1 MRVLKGYATTS
12 DVDVVG
18 DIVKPGGVMF
28 AKMPLPLLGGHD
40 HKLPIGTVVAAKA
53 DSKGVMITAHLIP
66 RGESRTA
73 DDWAAAAK
81 YSVAQAFSVGFRSSD
96 STPNKHGGKTYETV
110 LVHEVSLVV
119 VPANSACVATYSE
132 TPDAAPAAPAKVK
145 PQAAKPNPKATEA
158 TKRYSL
164 LPFLAN

>member
-18 DIVKPGGVMF
+18 DIVKPGGVIF
-28 AKMPLPLLGGHD
+28 NKMPLPLLGGHD
-40 HKLPIGTVVAAKA
+40 HKLPIGTVVSAKA
-53 DSKGVMITAHLIP
+53 DAKGVMITAHLIP
-66 RGESRTA
+66 KGESRTA

-81 YSVAQAFSVGFRSSD
+81 FGAAQAFSIGFRSAGA
-96 STPNKHGGKTYETV
+96 TPNQHGGKTYDTS

-119 VPANSACVATYSE
+119 VPANSACVAKYSE

-145 PQAAKPNPKATEA
+145 PQAAKPSPKATET

-164 LPFLAN
+164 LPFLAD